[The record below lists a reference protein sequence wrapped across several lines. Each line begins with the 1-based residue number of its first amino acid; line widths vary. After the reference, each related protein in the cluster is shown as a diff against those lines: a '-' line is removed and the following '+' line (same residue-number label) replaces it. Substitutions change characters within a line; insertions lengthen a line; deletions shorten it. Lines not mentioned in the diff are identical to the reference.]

1 MAEIREVLYQ
11 HYKGAKQ
18 RRIEKSLGV
27 SRNSIRKYISMA
39 TDLGYRGGIEIDEL
53 EAIALQV
60 HNKIIS
66 TTASNRPNASKKE
79 GSIPFLVDPFM
90 HKFRTLV
97 SQGIIAEKASLF

>member
-18 RRIEKSLGV
+18 RGIEKSLGV

-39 TDLGYRGGIEIDEL
+39 TDLGYRSSIGIDEL

-60 HNKIIS
+60 HNKII
-66 TTASNRPNASKKE
+66 APRLQIGLMQQQKNLKRIMKK
-79 GSIPFLVDPFM
+79 
-90 HKFRTLV
+90 
-97 SQGIIAEKASLF
+97 

>member
-11 HYKGAKQ
+11 HHNGAKQ

-39 TDLGYRGGIEIDEL
+39 TDLGYKNGIGVDEL

-60 HNKIIS
+60 HNKIIG
-66 TTASNRPNASKKE
+66 TTASNRPNAAKKRIC
-79 GSIPFLVDPFM
+79 SAP
-90 HKFRTLV
+90 
-97 SQGIIAEKASLF
+97 

>member
-18 RRIEKSLGV
+18 RGIEKSLGV

-39 TDLGYRGGIEIDEL
+39 TDLGYRSSIGIDEL

-60 HNKIIS
+60 HNKI
-66 TTASNRPNASKKE
+66 TRVCT
-79 GSIPFLVDPFM
+79 
-90 HKFRTLV
+90 
-97 SQGIIAEKASLF
+97 

>member
-18 RRIEKSLGV
+18 RGIEKSLGV

-39 TDLGYRGGIEIDEL
+39 TDLGYRSSIGIDEL

-66 TTASNRPNASKKE
+66 TTASNRPNAATKE
-79 GSIPFLVDPFM
+79 LEA
-90 HKFRTLV
+90 HH
-97 SQGIIAEKASLF
+97 EKMNSVFFSVRAR